1 MTLQTDLRHGAIQRT
16 DLATWSPRAVRQ
28 AIRDRAW
35 TGTTH
40 GAARGRLQANLA
52 VLPQRYAFDFL
63 RFCLRNPRPCP
74 VIDVTDPGSAEP
86 TRAAPGADLR
96 TDLSAYRIYR
106 DGEMVAE
113 VPDLKDVWTDDHV
126 GFLLGC
132 SLSFDEA
139 LDSAGIP
146 MAHLRDTTSRVATYR
161 SSIPCVPAGPFSG
174 PMVVTMRPVPTSM
187 VVRAVEVTGRYPLA
201 HGAPVHIGDPAKIG
215 ITDLARPEFV
225 KFDGIAEDQTPVFWG
240 CGVTPQAVA
249 MAARIPEM
257 FTHSA
262 GHMFVTDLALDGTPM
277 P

>member
-1 MTLQTDLRHGAIQRT
+1 MTVQEKTIQRT
-16 DLATWSPRAVRQ
+16 DLATWAPHEVRQ
-28 AIRDRAW
+28 AIRDRRW

-40 GAARGRLQANLA
+40 GAARGRLQANLV
-52 VLPQRYAFDFL
+52 VLPQKYAFDFL

-86 TRAAPGADLR
+86 TVAAPGADLR
-96 TDLSAYRIYR
+96 TDLSSYRVYR
-106 DGEMVAE
+106 NGELTDT
-113 VPDLKDVWTDDHV
+113 VPDLLDLWTEDHV

-146 MAHLRDTTSRVATYR
+146 MPHLRDTTSRVSTFR
-161 SSIPCVPAGPFSG
+161 SNIPCVPAGPFSG
-174 PMVVTMRPVPTSM
+174 PMVVTMRPVPTNM

-201 HGAPVHIGDPAKIG
+201 HGAPVHIGDAADIG
-215 ITDLARPEFV
+215 ITDLENPEFV
-225 KFDGIAEDQTPVFWG
+225 TGDRLGEGQTSVFWG

-257 FTHSA
+257 FTHHA
-262 GHMFVTDLALDGTPM
+262 GHMFVTDLALDGTPK